1 MVNELHSCL
10 PFMQHPKKGYKKE
23 EVSLEKEISKFQSI
37 FKRVTKALQAQ
48 GLNSLILSQAVSLE
62 NDKDV

>member
-1 MVNELHSCL
+1 
-10 PFMQHPKKGYKKE
+10 MQHPKKGYKKE